1 MTQDQQQAPVV
12 DAGGNAAQ
20 AEAWNGDEGRY
31 WVEHRDRH
39 EAMQRRFTA
48 HLLEAADIPE
58 DGSVLDIGCGC
69 GATTR
74 AAANRAVQGQVL
86 GVDLSGPML
95 EEARRLAAEE
105 GLKRVR
111 FEQADAQ
118 TYPFPGGAF
127 DVVLSRFG
135 VMFFADPQEAFA
147 NIARSLRPGGRLAFL
162 CWRSVG
168 ENEFL
173 TVPFGAIARH
183 VPLPDLGGPEDPGP
197 FSLADPD
204 RIRQLLGGA
213 GFRAITAR
221 PVSEPMWIGADV
233 DDVVTYQLGTPM
245 ARSMLASVADE
256 ETNQKMVEAVD
267 ALREALAR
275 HQGPDGIEL
284 GGAAWLVTAER
295 E

>member
-1 MTQDQQQAPVV
+1 MTQDQRQARGT
-12 DAGGNAAQ
+12 DAGVNAAQ

-31 WVEHRDRH
+31 WVKHRERH
-39 EAMQRRFTA
+39 EAMQRRFTPR
-48 HLLEAADIPE
+48 LLKAADIPE
-58 DGSVLDIGCGC
+58 DGRVLDIGCGC

-74 AAANRAVQGQVL
+74 AAAKRAVNGQVL

-95 EEARRLAAEE
+95 DEARRLATEE
-105 GLKRVR
+105 GLTRSR

-118 TYPFPGGAF
+118 ECLFPDGAF

-135 VMFFADPQEAFA
+135 MMFFADPQEAFA
-147 NIARSLRPGGRLAFL
+147 NIARTLRPAGRLAFL

-173 TVPFGAIARH
+173 VVPFGAIAQH

-213 GFRAITAR
+213 GFGAITVE

-245 ARSMLASVADE
+245 ARSMLASVVDDE
-256 ETNQKMVEAVD
+256 TSQKAVAAVD
-267 ALREALAR
+267 ALRDALAG

-284 GGAAWLVTAER
+284 GGAAWLVTAVR